1 MQYSQV
7 HLVFSSTY
15 PPFPRQFGNIVDTSP
30 VLDSDSATASEA
42 MHPPPP
48 PMTNQNNTA
57 DGMQGAQD
65 AS

>member
-1 MQYSQV
+1 MHWVY
-7 HLVFSSTY
+7 LSTC
-15 PPFPRQFGNIVDTSP
+15 PPLPWQFGNIVVMLFP